1 MYGNN
6 MSRGTQ
12 DWQIDAYEKRG
23 RNNPYIRHQRLVME
37 MEYDNTTDRRNN
49 INEKQNRNIMW

>member
-6 MSRGTQ
+6 MLRGTQ

-23 RNNPYIRHQRLVME
+23 RNNPYIRHQRLVIE
-37 MEYDNTTDRRNN
+37 IEHDNTDRRN
-49 INEKQNRNIMW
+49 INEKQNRNPNW

>member
-23 RNNPYIRHQRLVME
+23 RDNPYIRHQRLVME
-37 MEYDNTTDRRNN
+37 MERNVSTW
-49 INEKQNRNIMW
+49 EKNKLTHVFKEAK